1 MILHVVGEGVD
12 MSVDTEKFRSAYQR
26 GDSYMMLCEGFGIT
40 ERQARKI
47 AWSLGLSRRPSRVR
61 RIAPHDFTEVVNQIG
76 ITKARD
82 HFNVAW
88 DTIYRWCSE
97 LNIKPPARRAT
108 KTRPRKDIT
117 IPDDWADVAPTKFKV
132 ELASHYGISSRM
144 VDRLIEKT
152 GIRSRKTPHE
162 LARER
167 PARERRPRPPCWRP
181 GANYHVFRHAAE
193 LPRTTPE
200 QAAHFLRRFYLNVHR
215 ADIRMREG
223 STETWGDVHGAKD
236 HGKGQYHVHPLGI
249 MSELDMVMLAVKRG
263 FEF

>member
-1 MILHVVGEGVD
+1 MILLLTSKGIEAMVD
-12 MSVDTEKFRSAYQR
+12 PEKFREAYQR
-26 GDSYMMLCEGFGIT
+26 GDSYLTLCQDFGIS
-40 ERQARKI
+40 ERQARKV
-47 AWSLGLSRRPSRVR
+47 AWSLGLSRRPSRLR
-61 RIAPHDFTEVVNQIG
+61 RVAPPEFAEVVNQIG

-88 DTIYRWCSE
+88 DTIYRWCGE

-108 KTRPRKDIT
+108 KTRPLKDIA
-117 IPDDWADVAPTKFKV
+117 IPDDWAEVAPTKFKV
-132 ELASHYGISSRM
+132 ELSAHYQISSRM
-144 VDRLIEKT
+144 VDRLIQKT

-167 PARERRPRPPCWRP
+167 PAKERRQRPACWRP
-181 GANYHVFRHAAE
+181 GASYNVFRYAAE
-193 LPRTTPE
+193 MPRTTPE
-200 QAAHFLRRFYLNVHR
+200 QAAHYLRRFYANVHR

-223 STETWGDVHGAKD
+223 STETWGDVHGAAD
-236 HGKGQYHVHPLGI
+236 HGRGQYRVHPLGI